1 MISNRWAQLAAMTLC
16 TIMLSNMQYGWT
28 LFVNPMQS
36 ETHWQRAGIQLAFS
50 IMILVNTWL
59 APVEGWLVDLYG
71 PRPVVMLGGA
81 MAALSWAMNSRAH
94 SLQMLYVAAIA
105 GGIGVGCVFGTCM
118 GTALKWFPDRRGLA
132 AGLIAAGLGLGAALT
147 VVPLAGMIHSSGY
160 RHAFLVFGLIQGI
173 TIFLLG
179 TMLIKPIVPAIR
191 PVGRSRIQQGDE
203 FTPLETL
210 RTPVFWMIYLVYVMI
225 GFGGM
230 VMTAQ
235 LGPLAKDFGLAA
247 PVLTLAVSIDN
258 FANGITRPLCGFV
271 SDRLGRENTMLLVF
285 GCEGIAFAGMAVAG
299 HHAAAFLI
307 FAALIFL
314 CWGEIFSIF
323 PAIVGDT
330 FGVRN
335 ATANNGLMYTAKGTS
350 SLAVPL
356 ASLLVASTGTWT
368 SVLVA
373 AACSSAAAGLL
384 AKIVVVPMRRNLRA
398 HRQAAALAG
407 DSTPPLSNVS
417 HI

>member
-1 MISNRWAQLAAMTLC
+1 MISNRWAQLAFMTLC
-16 TIMLSNMQYGWT
+16 TVMLSNMQYGWT

-36 ETHWQRAGIQLAFS
+36 ETHWQRAAIQLAFS
-50 IMILVNTWL
+50 IMILLNTWL
-59 APVEGWLVDLYG
+59 APVEGWLVDRYG
-71 PRPVVMLGGA
+71 PRPVVMFGGA
-81 MAALSWAMNSRAH
+81 MAALSWAMNSWAH
-94 SLQMLYVAAIA
+94 SLNALYAAAIV
-105 GGIGVGCVFGTCM
+105 GGIAVGCVFGTCM

-147 VVPLAGMIHSSGY
+147 VVPLSGMIQSSGY
-160 RHAFLVFGLIQGI
+160 RQAFLVFGLIQGI
-173 TIFLLG
+173 SIFVLGALLV
-179 TMLIKPIVPAIR
+179 MPVVPAMR
-191 PVGRSRIQQGDE
+191 PAARSRIQQGAE
-203 FTPLETL
+203 FTPLETV
-210 RTPVFWMIYLVYVMI
+210 RTGVFWMIYLVYIMI
-225 GFGGM
+225 AFGGM

-235 LGPLAKDFGLAA
+235 LGPMAKDFGLAV

-285 GCEGIAFAGMAVAG
+285 GCEGLAFVGMAVAG
-299 HHAAAFLI
+299 HQRIPFLI

-323 PAIVGDT
+323 PAITGDT
-330 FGVRN
+330 FGVKN

-356 ASLLVASTGTWT
+356 ASILVASTGTWT

-373 AACSSAAAGLL
+373 AACCSILAGVL
-384 AKIVVVPMRRNLRA
+384 AKFVVVPMRRKLQATRA
-398 HRQAAALAG
+398 AV
-407 DSTPPLSNVS
+407 PVS
-417 HI
+417 V